1 MSEHDQNL
9 TDLAAMFAM
18 AGIIMRSGTRD
29 LHDIAV
35 EAYDLA
41 EEMMLVREERM
52 GQDDHADDDEGIAAI
67 KPKRTRRGSK

>member
-18 AGIIMRSGTRD
+18 AGIIMRGDSMNYRT
-29 LHDIAV
+29 IAV

-41 EEMMLVREERM
+41 EEMMVVREHRGGE
-52 GQDDHADDDEGIAAI
+52 DEPDEDEGIAAI

>member
-18 AGIIMRSGTRD
+18 MGLLARGETHVAKITSD
-29 LHDIAV
+29 
-35 EAYDLA
+35 AYDLA
-41 EEMMLVREERM
+41 EEMMIVREERM